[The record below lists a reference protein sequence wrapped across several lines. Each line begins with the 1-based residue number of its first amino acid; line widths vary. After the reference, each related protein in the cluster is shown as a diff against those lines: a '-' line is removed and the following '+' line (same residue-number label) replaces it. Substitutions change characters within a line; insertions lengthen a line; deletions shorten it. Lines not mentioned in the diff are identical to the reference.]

1 MRTLSL
7 LVRFGL
13 GGIFLIAAIG
23 KLSAIHTFSREIA
36 DYGILPEAWSSI
48 AAVTIAWTE
57 MLVATLLYAG
67 AAVRGAALV
76 SGALLFTFLI
86 AIFSAM
92 ARGLEINCGCFAG
105 SEQTV
110 GWPKVLEDLALL
122 AGAIFLIYFPRSY
135 AMIGDM
141 WGRVGGRD

>member
-1 MRTLSL
+1 MSTPAAATSEITAFTTRVPYTIMRRADMAPYWAVSRSL
-7 LVRFGL
+7 W
-13 GGIFLIAAIG
+13 
-23 KLSAIHTFSREIA
+23 K
-36 DYGILPEAWSSI
+36 AWSSI

-57 MLVATLLYAG
+57 MLVAALLYAG

-110 GWPKVLEDLALL
+110 GWPKVVEDLALL

-141 WGRVGGRD
+141 WGRVGVRD